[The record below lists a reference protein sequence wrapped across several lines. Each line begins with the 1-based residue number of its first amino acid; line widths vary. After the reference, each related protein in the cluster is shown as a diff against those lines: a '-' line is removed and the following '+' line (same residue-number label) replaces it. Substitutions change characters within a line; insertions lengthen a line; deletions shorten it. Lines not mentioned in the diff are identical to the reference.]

1 MNKLIDDKLKLL
13 CEECRKKATQKKMGY
28 SNFNLSIRPS
38 TITLDFDFS
47 NDQINKENINSNRN
61 TLENRV
67 KASKS

>member
-1 MNKLIDDKLKLL
+1 
-13 CEECRKKATQKKMGY
+13 MGY

-61 TLENRV
+61 NLENRV